1 LSSPPE
7 ARNLPEKLH
16 RTQFT
21 HAILVS
27 KLPYIAAPRT
37 AWKDLRCNPPN
48 TRTWACGSPLGILHS
63 LRTIRDL
70 GLGTSGSCM
79 PGDLHIRY
87 CSRILADSLAVSPC
101 SRVGKS
107 MTGPLRIPGK
117 QRSAHM
123 VKAGTGSGG
132 QPAQASRLQGK
143 GITCAITAKN
153 AIQVPKV
160 YRQLLTPLN

>member
-1 LSSPPE
+1 M
-7 ARNLPEKLH
+7 
-16 RTQFT
+16 
-21 HAILVS
+21 
-27 KLPYIAAPRT
+27 
-37 AWKDLRCNPPN
+37 
-48 TRTWACGSPLGILHS
+48 GLGI
-63 LRTIRDL
+63 
-70 GLGTSGSCM
+70 SGSCM

-87 CSRILADSLAVSPC
+87 CSRIPADSLAESPC

-107 MTGPLRIPGK
+107 MTGRLRTPGK

-123 VKAGTGSGG
+123 AKAGTGSGG

-153 AIQVPKV
+153 AIQFLNM